1 MLVADRLSAQE
12 LRAELGPGTIGRQII
27 VLEETTS
34 TNDVVWQMAKD
45 GAPEGIVV
53 FAEQQSAGR
62 GQRGNTW
69 ESAAG
74 KGLWF
79 SVLLRPKTAISD
91 PVQLAQQT
99 AQIVATTI
107 QSEFHLPATV
117 TPPNDIYIENR
128 KVAGVLVEMRAQPK
142 APHLAVLGV
151 GVNVNQMPHDF
162 SEELR
167 ERATSLVI
175 ARRGPVDRT
184 SFAVALLRN
193 LDPLYR
199 VTHLL

>member
-1 MLVADRLSAQE
+1 MLVADRLSAQK
-12 LRAELGPGTIGRQII
+12 LRAELGPCTIGREII
-27 VLEETTS
+27 VLEQTTS
-34 TNDVVWQMAKD
+34 SNDVVLQMANG
-45 GAPEGIVV
+45 GASEGIVI
-53 FAEQQSAGR
+53 FAEHQSAGR

-79 SVLLRPKTAISD
+79 SVLLRPKIALSD

-107 QSEFHLPATV
+107 QSELYLPAMV
-117 TPPNDIYIENR
+117 KLPNDIYIENR

-142 APHLAVLGV
+142 APHLAVLGI

-162 SEELR
+162 SAELR
-167 ERATSLVI
+167 ERATSLAI
-175 ARRGPVDRT
+175 ARRGPIDRFN
-184 SFAVALLRN
+184 FAVVLLRN
-193 LDPLYR
+193 LD
-199 VTHLL
+199 LLCRLPN

>member
-1 MLVADRLSAQE
+1 MLVADRLSAQK

-62 GQRGNTW
+62 GQHGNTW

-79 SVLLRPKTAISD
+79 SVLLRRKTAISD

-107 QSEFHLPATV
+107 QSEFHLSATV
-117 TPPNDIYIENR
+117 TLPNDIYIENR

-193 LDPLYR
+193 LDLLYR
-199 VTHLL
+199 AAHLL

>member
-107 QSEFHLPATV
+107 QSEFHFGRGSGGPLPKGRSLRHEILHRFHFFQPPPGFNLFACHRVSPIHLAGQTGHEKPRRRFRIQQVVLWSGLPAS
-117 TPPNDIYIENR
+117 ENS
-128 KVAGVLVEMRAQPK
+128 
-142 APHLAVLGV
+142 
-151 GVNVNQMPHDF
+151 HDRF
-162 SEELR
+162 
-167 ERATSLVI
+167 
-175 ARRGPVDRT
+175 
-184 SFAVALLRN
+184 
-193 LDPLYR
+193 
-199 VTHLL
+199 

>member
-1 MLVADRLSAQE
+1 MLVADRLSAQK
-12 LRAELGPGTIGRQII
+12 LRADVGPGRIGREII

-79 SVLLRPKTAISD
+79 SVLLRPK
-91 PVQLAQQT
+91 PRLAT
-99 AQIVATTI
+99 RY
-107 QSEFHLPATV
+107 
-117 TPPNDIYIENR
+117 NWRNR
-128 KVAGVLVEMRAQPK
+128 QHK
-142 APHLAVLGV
+142 
-151 GVNVNQMPHDF
+151 
-162 SEELR
+162 
-167 ERATSLVI
+167 
-175 ARRGPVDRT
+175 
-184 SFAVALLRN
+184 
-193 LDPLYR
+193 
-199 VTHLL
+199 